1 MRIPTSRYFQERKVG
16 TVLAWYDNKWAYQL
30 LTKDEHQNYIQNF
43 MASTTS
49 FDKTGVRNYALVT
62 AAYWGFTV
70 TDGAL
75 RMLVL
80 LYFHTLGYSPFEVA
94 MLFLFYEIF
103 GIVTNLFGGWI
114 GSQLGVKLTLYGGIA
129 LQIGALLMMTPVN
142 EAWALALAIP
152 YVMAAQAVSGI
163 AKDLTK
169 MSSKSAIRLV
179 IPQEAQSS
187 LFKWVA
193 ILTGSKNALKGVGF
207 FLGSV
212 LLAVFGYVNALLIMA
227 GGLFLILLSSRW
239 LPSGMGKIK
248 AKIKFRQLF
257 SKSREINILSAARFF
272 LFGARDVW
280 FVVGLPVFLYSQ
292 LNWTFEQVGG
302 FLAIWVIGYGIVQ
315 SLAPTLLKRFG
326 SGNPPQ
332 ASTIRFWTGFLTA
345 MPVAIALSL
354 QAGLPP
360 GRTIV
365 IGLMAFGIVFAFNSA
380 VHSYLVLAYTEGDK
394 VALNVGFYYMAN
406 SGGRLAGTVLSG
418 VIFQLYG
425 LVGCLWI
432 SAIFVLLAELI
443 TLKLSNPK
451 SERAI
456 AQKVQ

>member
-1 MRIPTSRYFQERKVG
+1 MDSSPT
-16 TVLAWYDNKWAYQL
+16 
-30 LTKDEHQNYIQNF
+30 
-43 MASTTS
+43 
-49 FDKTGVRNYALVT
+49 FDRTGVRNYALVT

-80 LYFHTLGYSPFEVA
+80 LYFHTLGYTPLEVA

-103 GIVTNLFGGWI
+103 GIVTNLLGGWM
-114 GSQLGVKLTLYGGIA
+114 GSQFGVKLTLYGGIA

-142 EAWALALAIP
+142 ESWSLVVAIP
-152 YVMAAQAVSGI
+152 YVMLAQAMSGI

-179 IPQEAQSS
+179 IPQSAQSS

-207 FLGSV
+207 FVGSV
-212 LLAVFGYVNALLIMA
+212 LLAGFGYRNALLIMA
-227 GGLFLILLSSRW
+227 GSLLLVLLSSRW

-248 AKIKFRQLF
+248 AKVKFRQLF

-280 FVVGLPVFLYSQ
+280 FVVALPVFLYSQ
-292 LNWTFEQVGG
+292 LSWTFEQVGG

-315 SLAPTLLKRFG
+315 SMAPTLLKQFG
-326 SGNPPQ
+326 SGKPPQ

-345 MPVAIALSL
+345 MPAAIALAL
-354 QAGLPP
+354 QTGQPP
-360 GRTIV
+360 GQTIV

-380 VHSYLVLAYTEGDK
+380 VHSYLVLAYTEDDQ

-418 VIFQLYG
+418 LIFQFYG
-425 LVGCLWI
+425 LAGCLWT

-443 TLKLSNPK
+443 TLQLPSPK
-451 SERAI
+451 PGREIVWKSGGGD
-456 AQKVQ
+456 